1 MLQRLLPVIGVTLVI
16 LVLALGAFFSAPD
29 EHASPQR
36 PQVWLNW
43 QYDESNRLLINAA
56 EDLNYRVQTHH
67 EYRLATSPELASHV
81 VYVELQLLAAE
92 QLVIRGRLGER
103 LIVVDGPS
111 AVWTS
116 LVPQFFRLL
125 NEEIQQQ
132 AE

>member
-1 MLQRLLPVIGVTLVI
+1 MLQRLLPIIGVTLVI

-29 EHASPQR
+29 EDASPQR
-36 PQVWLNW
+36 PQVWLEW
-43 QYDESNRLLINAA
+43 QYDENNRLLINAA

-67 EYRLATSPELASHV
+67 AYRLATSPELASHV
-81 VYVELQLLAAE
+81 VQVELQLLAAE

-111 AVWTS
+111 EVWTS

>member
-1 MLQRLLPVIGVTLVI
+1 MLKRLLPIIGVTLVI

-29 EHASPQR
+29 DDTSSQR
-36 PQVWLNW
+36 PQVWLEW
-43 QYDESNRLLINAA
+43 QYDESNRLLTNAA
-56 EDLNYRVQTHH
+56 EDLNYRLQTHH
-67 EYRLATSPELASHV
+67 EYRLAASPDVASHRV
-81 VYVELQLLAAE
+81 HVELQLVNTE
-92 QLVIRGRLGER
+92 QLVIRGRLGDR

-132 AE
+132 TD